1 MIEEQEPDAEEMEE
15 AQHALDRSIREE
27 IDELRQLLPFAVIPL
42 FIASLFFSL
51 IFGSWVTD
59 MVPYVFFFG
68 GIIGGP
74 IYLYCHR
81 RAESDLPFI
90 IPGHGSFTGPRKNQ
104 LLRWGGIVLFLA
116 IVLEFLTGQ
125 AIGWAR
131 DTLMAW
137 RL

>member
-1 MIEEQEPDAEEMEE
+1 MTEEQEPDAEEMEE

-42 FIASLFFSL
+42 FIASLFLSL

-59 MVPYVFFFG
+59 MVPTVFVLG

-74 IYLYCHR
+74 IYLYYR
-81 RAESDLPFI
+81 RRVESDLPFI
-90 IPGHGSFTGPRKNQ
+90 IPGHGSFSGSRKHQ
-104 LLRWGGIVLFLA
+104 LLRGGAIVLFLV
-116 IVLEFLTGQ
+116 IVLEYLTGQ